1 MTRGRKKCAGRGGI
15 AANNNGH
22 CIRELAVRS
31 VKSSRMRNVFTVLT
45 IVLSVSLL
53 MVMALFY
60 AGMHTATKR
69 QVEGMQH
76 VIYNG
81 LSEEQLTAMAGAD
94 TDSTY
99 VLGMKQGQG
108 VEIDGT
114 MVSPVAY
121 EDAPLKDEDVHLKT
135 VELTEG
141 EMPESADEAV
151 LADAYCRMAGVEA
164 KPGEQ
169 VSIAWL
175 DGTTET
181 YTISGIYHAEEHQPY
196 YNVVLSETYARE
208 GSQLK
213 DIPWQAAVCLADAE
227 KMTQDEF
234 ENAADTF
241 GEEFGVARRNVN
253 LNGTFQRSLPGGE
266 QQTQEMLTIAGV
278 GIGILLVSVLVIY
291 SVFYLSVVGRI
302 RQFGQLRTIGMT
314 KRQIRKMVRTEGL
327 ILSAWGIPIGLVIG
341 GAVSYFIRPDG
352 WSWTN
357 VLLISA
363 VVTAANLVTV
373 LLSIRRPAKIAASI
387 SPVEAVKYTGYEPGG
402 KKKDKKDGRGAG
414 GKGCRKKQH
423 HSHTQHHRAAQN
435 YRDCRRSGEGQ
446 SYVVTA
452 RRITPAGLAF
462 MSTSRN
468 KKKTALTMAS
478 LGIGGVLY
486 MLAAFW
492 VSSTDQESYART
504 GEYSYGEF
512 LITYSYNVV
521 QTTEHGQTQLQ
532 AEHPIDEDLLNAVR
546 EIDGVEQISTAETLS
561 AAWESNGDNGTVNV
575 RPFFREREESL
586 REMNYEGEISYEDLE
601 QNGGIICT
609 DGGGVWRDVYGWDI
623 QAGDEVTLTWYDGYE
638 MQERTF
644 EVKGVIDGHDYT
656 GKLRD
661 NSTSFILPDTVL
673 SDMVG
678 GIDLT
683 NTVVIKVDREKER
696 QVEDEL
702 NLMMEDYPYLS
713 LGTLREEML
722 QVESM
727 FNLLFS
733 VLVGLSVFIIGFA
746 LINLINTLITN
757 ILTRDHEFAMLQSVG
772 MTRKQLSRMLRME
785 ALILAGGNLLIT
797 LVIGTSAGYVMIKI
811 LRYFG
816 AAYMHFVFPG
826 WFFAGYAVF
835 IVLVPVL
842 ITEYMVRRFS
852 RQTLVERLRGE

>member
-1 MTRGRKKCAGRGGI
+1 MTRGKKEHTESRKYVESRKHAGSGRS
-15 AANNNGH
+15 AANNNGR

-31 VKSSRMRNVFTVLT
+31 VKSSRMRNVFIVLT

-99 VLGMKQGQG
+99 VLGIKQGQG

-151 LADAYCRMAGVEA
+151 LADAYCRQAGVEA

-169 VSIAWL
+169 VSVAWL

-196 YNVVLSETYARE
+196 YNVILSETYARE

-213 DIPWQAAVCLADAE
+213 DIPWQAVVCLADAE

-234 ENAADTF
+234 ENVADTF
-241 GEEFGVARRNVN
+241 GEKFGVARRNVN

-266 QQTQEMLTIAGV
+266 QQMQEMLTIAGV

-314 KRQIRKMVRTEGL
+314 RKQIRKMVRTEGML
-327 ILSAWGIPIGLVIG
+327 LSVRGIPIGLVIG

-352 WSWTN
+352 WSWIN
-357 VLLISA
+357 VLAISA
-363 VVTAANLVTV
+363 VVTAADLVTV

-402 KKKDKKDGRGAG
+402 LKKNKAGSRGEGA
-414 GKGCRKKQH
+414 KGLRNAQSRRKK
-423 HSHTQHHRAAQN
+423 
-435 YRDCRRSGEGQ
+435 
-446 SYVVTA
+446 V
-452 RRITPAGLAF
+452 RRITPSGLAF

-532 AEHPIDEDLLNAVR
+532 AEHPMDENLINAIG
-546 EIDGVEQISTAETLS
+546 EIDGVEQISTAEMLS
-561 AAWESNGDNGTVNV
+561 ATWESNGNNGTVNV
-575 RPFFREREESL
+575 SPFHREREESL
-586 REMNYEGEISYEDLE
+586 REMNHEGEISYEDLE

-609 DGGGVWRDVYGWDI
+609 DGDGVWRDVYGWDI
-623 QAGDEVTLTWYDGYE
+623 QVGDEVTLTWYDGYE

-661 NSTSFILPDTVL
+661 NSTSFILPDTVI

-696 QVEDEL
+696 QVENEL

-772 MTRKQLSRMLRME
+772 MTRKQLSGMLRME

>member
-1 MTRGRKKCAGRGGI
+1 MTRGKKEHTGSRKYAESRKHTGSRKHAGSGRI
-15 AANNNGH
+15 AANNNGR

-31 VKSSRMRNVFTVLT
+31 VKSSRMRNVFIVLT

-99 VLGMKQGQG
+99 VLEIKQGQG

-151 LADAYCRMAGVEA
+151 LADAYCRLAGVEA

-169 VSIAWL
+169 VSVTWL

-196 YNVVLSETYARE
+196 YNVILSETYARE

-213 DIPWQAAVCLADAE
+213 DIPWQAVVCLADAE

-234 ENAADTF
+234 ENVADTF
-241 GEEFGVARRNVN
+241 GEKFGVARRNVN

-266 QQTQEMLTIAGV
+266 QQMQEMLTIAGV

-314 KRQIRKMVRTEGL
+314 RKQIRKMVRTEGML
-327 ILSAWGIPIGLVIG
+327 LSVRGIPIGLVIG

-352 WSWTN
+352 WSWIN
-357 VLLISA
+357 VLAISA
-363 VVTAANLVTV
+363 VVTAADLVTV

-402 KKKDKKDGRGAG
+402 LKKNKAGSRGEGAKGRRNAQSR
-414 GKGCRKKQH
+414 RKK
-423 HSHTQHHRAAQN
+423 
-435 YRDCRRSGEGQ
+435 
-446 SYVVTA
+446 V
-452 RRITPAGLAF
+452 RRITPSGLAF

-532 AEHPIDEDLLNAVR
+532 AEHPMDENLINAIG
-546 EIDGVEQISTAETLS
+546 EIDGVEQISTAEMLS
-561 AAWESNGDNGTVNV
+561 ATWESNGDNGTVNV
-575 RPFFREREESL
+575 SPFHREREESL
-586 REMNYEGEISYEDLE
+586 REMNHEGEISYEDLE

-609 DGGGVWRDVYGWDI
+609 DGDGVWRDVYGWDI
-623 QAGDEVTLTWYDGYE
+623 QVGDEVTLTWYDGYE

-661 NSTSFILPDTVL
+661 NSTSFILPDTVI

-696 QVEDEL
+696 QVENEL

-746 LINLINTLITN
+746 LINMINTLITN

-772 MTRKQLSRMLRME
+772 MTRKQLSGMLRME

>member
-1 MTRGRKKCAGRGGI
+1 MTRGKKEHTESRKYAESRKHTGSRKHAGSGRI
-15 AANNNGH
+15 AANNNGR

-31 VKSSRMRNVFTVLT
+31 VKSSRMRNVFIVLT

-99 VLGMKQGQG
+99 VLGIKQGQG

-151 LADAYCRMAGVEA
+151 LADAYCRLAGVEA

-169 VSIAWL
+169 VSVTWL

-196 YNVVLSETYARE
+196 YNVILSETYARE

-213 DIPWQAAVCLADAE
+213 GIPWQAVVCLADAE

-234 ENAADTF
+234 ENVADTF
-241 GEEFGVARRNVN
+241 GEKFGVARRNVN

-266 QQTQEMLTIAGV
+266 QQMQEMLTIAGV

-314 KRQIRKMVRTEGL
+314 RKQIRKMVRTEGML
-327 ILSAWGIPIGLVIG
+327 LSVRGIPIGLVIG
-341 GAVSYFIRPDG
+341 GAVSCFIRPDG
-352 WSWTN
+352 WSWIN
-357 VLLISA
+357 VLAISA
-363 VVTAANLVTV
+363 VVTAADLVTV

-402 KKKDKKDGRGAG
+402 LKKNKAGSRGEGAKGRRNEQSR
-414 GKGCRKKQH
+414 RKK
-423 HSHTQHHRAAQN
+423 
-435 YRDCRRSGEGQ
+435 
-446 SYVVTA
+446 V
-452 RRITPAGLAF
+452 RRITPSGLAF

-532 AEHPIDEDLLNAVR
+532 AEHPMDENLINAIG
-546 EIDGVEQISTAETLS
+546 EIDGVEQISTAEMLS

-575 RPFFREREESL
+575 SPFHREREESL
-586 REMNYEGEISYEDLE
+586 REMDHEGEISYEDLE

-609 DGGGVWRDVYGWDI
+609 DGDGVWRDVYGWDI
-623 QAGDEVTLTWYDGYE
+623 QVGDEVTLTWYDGYE

-656 GKLRD
+656 GKLCD
-661 NSTSFILPDTVL
+661 NSTSFILPDTVI

-696 QVEDEL
+696 QVENEL

-772 MTRKQLSRMLRME
+772 MTRKQLSGMLRME

>member
-1 MTRGRKKCAGRGGI
+1 MTRGKKEHTESRKYAESRKHAGSGRS
-15 AANNNGH
+15 AANNNGR

-31 VKSSRMRNVFTVLT
+31 VKSSRMRNVFIVLT

-99 VLGMKQGQG
+99 VLGIKQGQG

-151 LADAYCRMAGVEA
+151 LADAYCRLSGVEA

-169 VSIAWL
+169 VSVTWL

-196 YNVVLSETYARE
+196 YNVILSETYARE

-213 DIPWQAAVCLADAE
+213 DIPWQAVVCLADAE

-234 ENAADTF
+234 EDTADTF

-266 QQTQEMLTIAGV
+266 QQMQEMLTIAGV

-314 KRQIRKMVRTEGL
+314 RKQIRKMVRTEGML
-327 ILSAWGIPIGLVIG
+327 LSVRGIPIGLVIG

-352 WSWTN
+352 WSWIN
-357 VLLISA
+357 VLAISA
-363 VVTAANLVTV
+363 VVTAADLVTV

-402 KKKDKKDGRGAG
+402 LKKNKAGSRGEGAKGRRNEQSR
-414 GKGCRKKQH
+414 RKK
-423 HSHTQHHRAAQN
+423 
-435 YRDCRRSGEGQ
+435 
-446 SYVVTA
+446 V
-452 RRITPAGLAF
+452 RRITPSGLAF

-532 AEHPIDEDLLNAVR
+532 AEHPMDENLIGAVR

-561 AAWESNGDNGTVNV
+561 AAWESNGDNGTVSV

-586 REMNYEGEISYEDLE
+586 REMDHEGEISYEDLE

-623 QAGDEVTLTWYDGYE
+623 QVGDEVTLTWYDGHE
-638 MQERTF
+638 MQERIF

-656 GKLRD
+656 GELRD

-683 NTVVIKVDREKER
+683 NTAVIKVDREKER
-696 QVEDEL
+696 QVEDAL

-772 MTRKQLSRMLRME
+772 MTRKQLSGMLRME

-797 LVIGTSAGYVMIKI
+797 FVIGTSAGYVMIKI

>member
-1 MTRGRKKCAGRGGI
+1 MTRGKKEHTGSRKYAESRKHAGSGRS
-15 AANNNGH
+15 AANNNGR

-31 VKSSRMRNVFTVLT
+31 VKSSRMRNVFIVLT

-99 VLGMKQGQG
+99 VLGIKQGQG

-151 LADAYCRMAGVEA
+151 LADAYCRLAGVEA

-169 VSIAWL
+169 VSVTWL

-196 YNVVLSETYARE
+196 YNVILSETYARE

-213 DIPWQAAVCLADAE
+213 DIPWQAVVCLADAE

-234 ENAADTF
+234 ENVADTF
-241 GEEFGVARRNVN
+241 GEKFGVARRNVN

-266 QQTQEMLTIAGV
+266 QQMQEMLTIAGV

-314 KRQIRKMVRTEGL
+314 RKQIRKMVRTEGML
-327 ILSAWGIPIGLVIG
+327 LSVRGIPIGLVIG

-352 WSWTN
+352 WSWIN
-357 VLLISA
+357 VLAISA
-363 VVTAANLVTV
+363 VVTAADLVTV

-402 KKKDKKDGRGAG
+402 LKKNKAGSRGEGAKGRRNEQSR
-414 GKGCRKKQH
+414 RKK
-423 HSHTQHHRAAQN
+423 
-435 YRDCRRSGEGQ
+435 
-446 SYVVTA
+446 V
-452 RRITPAGLAF
+452 RRITPSGLAF

-532 AEHPIDEDLLNAVR
+532 AEHPMDENLINAIG
-546 EIDGVEQISTAETLS
+546 EIDGVEQISTAEMLS
-561 AAWESNGDNGTVNV
+561 ATWESNGDNGTVNV
-575 RPFFREREESL
+575 SPFHREREESL
-586 REMNYEGEISYEDLE
+586 REMNHEGEISYEDLE

-609 DGGGVWRDVYGWDI
+609 DGDGVWRDVYGWDI
-623 QAGDEVTLTWYDGYE
+623 QVGDEVTLTWYDGYE

-661 NSTSFILPDTVL
+661 NSTSFILPDTVI

-696 QVEDEL
+696 QVENEL

-772 MTRKQLSRMLRME
+772 MTRKQLSGMLRME

>member
-1 MTRGRKKCAGRGGI
+1 MTRRRKKCAGSGGI

-22 CIRELAVRS
+22 CIRELAARS
-31 VKSSRMRNVFTVLT
+31 VKSSRMRNVFIVLT

-60 AGMHTATKR
+60 AGMHTAAKR

-121 EDAPLKDEDVHLKT
+121 EDAPLKDEDAHLKT

-151 LADAYCRMAGVEA
+151 LADAYCRLAGVEA
-164 KPGEQ
+164 KPGGQ
-169 VSIAWL
+169 VSVTWL

-196 YNVVLSETYARE
+196 YNVILSETYARE

-213 DIPWQAAVCLADAE
+213 DIPWQAVVCLADAE

-234 ENAADTF
+234 ENVADTF
-241 GEEFGVARRNVN
+241 GEKFGVARRNVN

-266 QQTQEMLTIAGV
+266 QQMQEMLTIAGV

-314 KRQIRKMVRTEGL
+314 RKQIRKMVRTEGVL
-327 ILSAWGIPIGLVIG
+327 LSVRGIPIGLVIG

-352 WSWTN
+352 WSWIN
-357 VLLISA
+357 VLAISA
-363 VVTAANLVTV
+363 VVTAADLVTV

-402 KKKDKKDGRGAG
+402 LKNNKTGSRGEGAKGRR
-414 GKGCRKKQH
+414 KEQNRRKK
-423 HSHTQHHRAAQN
+423 
-435 YRDCRRSGEGQ
+435 
-446 SYVVTA
+446 V
-452 RRITPAGLAF
+452 RRITPSGLAF

-532 AEHPIDEDLLNAVR
+532 AEHPMDEDLLNAVR

-575 RPFFREREESL
+575 SPFHREREESL
-586 REMNYEGEISYEDLE
+586 REMNHEGEISYEDLE

-609 DGGGVWRDVYGWDI
+609 DGDGVWRDVYGWDI
-623 QAGDEVTLTWYDGYE
+623 QVGDEVTLTWYDGYE

-661 NSTSFILPDTVL
+661 NSTSFILPDTVI
-673 SDMVG
+673 SDMAG

-696 QVEDEL
+696 QVENEL
-702 NLMMEDYPYLS
+702 NLMIEDYPYLS

-727 FNLLFS
+727 FDLLFS

-772 MTRKQLSRMLRME
+772 MTRKQLSGMLRME

-797 LVIGTSAGYVMIKI
+797 LVIGTSAGYVMIGI

-816 AAYMHFVFPG
+816 AEYMHFVFPG

>member
-1 MTRGRKKCAGRGGI
+1 MTRGRKKCAGSGGI

-151 LADAYCRMAGVEA
+151 LADAYCRLAGVEA

-169 VSIAWL
+169 VSVTWL

-181 YTISGIYHAEEHQPY
+181 YTISGIYHAEEHLPY
-196 YNVVLSETYARE
+196 YNVILSETYARE

-213 DIPWQAAVCLADAE
+213 DIPWQAVVCLADAE

-234 ENAADTF
+234 ENVADTF
-241 GEEFGVARRNVN
+241 GEKFGVARRNVN

-314 KRQIRKMVRTEGL
+314 RKQIRKMVRTEGVL
-327 ILSAWGIPIGLVIG
+327 LSVRGIPIGLVIG

-352 WSWTN
+352 WSWIN
-357 VLLISA
+357 VLAISA
-363 VVTAANLVTV
+363 VVTAADLVTV

-402 KKKDKKDGRGAG
+402 LKKNKAGSRGEGAKGRRNAQSR
-414 GKGCRKKQH
+414 RKK
-423 HSHTQHHRAAQN
+423 
-435 YRDCRRSGEGQ
+435 
-446 SYVVTA
+446 V
-452 RRITPAGLAF
+452 RRITPSGLAF

-532 AEHPIDEDLLNAVR
+532 AEHPMDENLIGAVR

-586 REMNYEGEISYEDLE
+586 REMNHEGEISYEDLE

-772 MTRKQLSRMLRME
+772 MTRKQLSGMLRME

-816 AAYMHFVFPG
+816 AAYMYFVFPG

-842 ITEYMVRRFS
+842 ITEYMVCRFS

>member
-1 MTRGRKKCAGRGGI
+1 MTRGRKKCAGSGGI

-60 AGMHTATKR
+60 AGMHTAAKR

-151 LADAYCRMAGVEA
+151 LADAYCRLAGVEA

-169 VSIAWL
+169 VSVTWL

-196 YNVVLSETYARE
+196 YNVILSETYARE

-213 DIPWQAAVCLADAE
+213 DIPWQAVVCLADAE

-234 ENAADTF
+234 ENVADTF
-241 GEEFGVARRNVN
+241 GEKFGVARRNVN

-266 QQTQEMLTIAGV
+266 QQMQEMLTIAGV

-314 KRQIRKMVRTEGL
+314 RKQIRKMVRTEGML
-327 ILSAWGIPIGLVIG
+327 LSVRGIPIGLVIG

-352 WSWTN
+352 WSWIN
-357 VLLISA
+357 VLAISA
-363 VVTAANLVTV
+363 VVTAADLVTV

-402 KKKDKKDGRGAG
+402 LKKNKAGSRGEGAKGRRNAQSR
-414 GKGCRKKQH
+414 RKK
-423 HSHTQHHRAAQN
+423 
-435 YRDCRRSGEGQ
+435 
-446 SYVVTA
+446 V
-452 RRITPAGLAF
+452 RRITPSGLAF

-772 MTRKQLSRMLRME
+772 MTRKQLSGMLRME

>member
-1 MTRGRKKCAGRGGI
+1 MTRGRKKCAGSGGI

-31 VKSSRMRNVFTVLT
+31 VKSSRMRNVFIVLT

-60 AGMHTATKR
+60 AGMHTAAKR

-151 LADAYCRMAGVEA
+151 LADAYCRLAGVEA

-169 VSIAWL
+169 VSVTWL

-196 YNVVLSETYARE
+196 YNVILSETYARE

-213 DIPWQAAVCLADAE
+213 DIPWQAVVCLADAE

-234 ENAADTF
+234 ENVADTF
-241 GEEFGVARRNVN
+241 GEKFGVARRNVN

-266 QQTQEMLTIAGV
+266 QQMQEMLTIAGV

-314 KRQIRKMVRTEGL
+314 RKQIRKMVRTEGML
-327 ILSAWGIPIGLVIG
+327 LSVRGIPIGLVIG

-352 WSWTN
+352 WSWIN
-357 VLLISA
+357 VLAISA
-363 VVTAANLVTV
+363 VVTAADLVTV

-402 KKKDKKDGRGAG
+402 LKKNKAGSRGEGAKGRRNAQSR
-414 GKGCRKKQH
+414 RKK
-423 HSHTQHHRAAQN
+423 
-435 YRDCRRSGEGQ
+435 
-446 SYVVTA
+446 V
-452 RRITPAGLAF
+452 RRITPSGLAF

-772 MTRKQLSRMLRME
+772 MTRKQLSGMLRME

-797 LVIGTSAGYVMIKI
+797 LVIGTSAGYAMIGI

-816 AAYMHFVFPG
+816 AEYMHFVFPG

>member
-1 MTRGRKKCAGRGGI
+1 MTRGKKEHTESRKYAESRKHTGSRKHAGSGRI
-15 AANNNGH
+15 AANNNGR

-31 VKSSRMRNVFTVLT
+31 VKSSRMRNVFIVLT

-99 VLGMKQGQG
+99 VLGIKQGQG

-151 LADAYCRMAGVEA
+151 LADAYCRLAGVEA

-169 VSIAWL
+169 VSVTWL

-196 YNVVLSETYARE
+196 YNVILSETYARE

-213 DIPWQAAVCLADAE
+213 DIPWQAVVCLADAE

-234 ENAADTF
+234 ENVADTF
-241 GEEFGVARRNVN
+241 GEKFGVARRNVN

-266 QQTQEMLTIAGV
+266 QQMQEMLTIAGV

-314 KRQIRKMVRTEGL
+314 RKQIRKMVRTEGML
-327 ILSAWGIPIGLVIG
+327 LSVRGIPIGLVIG

-352 WSWTN
+352 WSWIN
-357 VLLISA
+357 VLAISA
-363 VVTAANLVTV
+363 VVTAADLVTV

-402 KKKDKKDGRGAG
+402 LKKNKAGSRGEGAKGRRNAQSR
-414 GKGCRKKQH
+414 RKK
-423 HSHTQHHRAAQN
+423 
-435 YRDCRRSGEGQ
+435 
-446 SYVVTA
+446 V
-452 RRITPAGLAF
+452 RRITPSGLAF

-532 AEHPIDEDLLNAVR
+532 AEHPMDENLINAIG
-546 EIDGVEQISTAETLS
+546 EIDGVEQISTAEMLS
-561 AAWESNGDNGTVNV
+561 ATWESNGDNGTVNV
-575 RPFFREREESL
+575 SPFHREREESL
-586 REMNYEGEISYEDLE
+586 REMNHEGEISYEDLE

-609 DGGGVWRDVYGWDI
+609 DGDGVWRDVYGWDI
-623 QAGDEVTLTWYDGYE
+623 QVGDEVTLTWYDGYE

-661 NSTSFILPDTVL
+661 NSTSFILPDTVI

-696 QVEDEL
+696 QVENEL

-746 LINLINTLITN
+746 LINMINTLITN

-772 MTRKQLSRMLRME
+772 MTRKQLSGMLRME

>member
-1 MTRGRKKCAGRGGI
+1 MERMTRGKKEHTESRKYVESRKHAGSGRS
-15 AANNNGH
+15 AANNNGR

-31 VKSSRMRNVFTVLT
+31 VKSSRMRNVFIVLT

-99 VLGMKQGQG
+99 VLGIKQGQG

-151 LADAYCRMAGVEA
+151 LADAYCRLAGVEA

-169 VSIAWL
+169 VSVAWL

-196 YNVVLSETYARE
+196 YNVILSETYARE

-213 DIPWQAAVCLADAE
+213 DIPWQAVVCLADAE

-234 ENAADTF
+234 ENVADTF
-241 GEEFGVARRNVN
+241 GEKFGVARRNVN

-266 QQTQEMLTIAGV
+266 QQMQEMLTIAGV

-314 KRQIRKMVRTEGL
+314 RKQIRKMVRTEGML
-327 ILSAWGIPIGLVIG
+327 LSVRGIPIGLVIG

-352 WSWTN
+352 WSWIN
-357 VLLISA
+357 VLAISA
-363 VVTAANLVTV
+363 VVTAADLVTV

-402 KKKDKKDGRGAG
+402 LKKNKAGSRGEGAKGRRNAQSR
-414 GKGCRKKQH
+414 RKK
-423 HSHTQHHRAAQN
+423 
-435 YRDCRRSGEGQ
+435 
-446 SYVVTA
+446 V
-452 RRITPAGLAF
+452 RRITPSGLAF

-532 AEHPIDEDLLNAVR
+532 AEHPMDENLIGAVR

-561 AAWESNGDNGTVNV
+561 AAWESNGDNGTVSV

-586 REMNYEGEISYEDLE
+586 REMNHEGEISYEDLE

-609 DGGGVWRDVYGWDI
+609 DGDGVWRDVYGWDI
-623 QAGDEVTLTWYDGYE
+623 QVGDVVTLTWYDGYE

-661 NSTSFILPDTVL
+661 NSTSFILPDTVI

-696 QVEDEL
+696 QVENEL

-772 MTRKQLSRMLRME
+772 MTRKQLSGMLRME

>member
-1 MTRGRKKCAGRGGI
+1 MTRGKKEHTESRKYVESRKHAGSGRS
-15 AANNNGH
+15 AANNNGR

-31 VKSSRMRNVFTVLT
+31 VKSSRMRNVFIVLT

-99 VLGMKQGQG
+99 VLGIKQGQG

-151 LADAYCRMAGVEA
+151 LADAYCRLAGVEA

-169 VSIAWL
+169 VSVAWL

-196 YNVVLSETYARE
+196 YNVILSETYARE

-213 DIPWQAAVCLADAE
+213 DIPWQAVVCLADAE

-234 ENAADTF
+234 ENVADTF
-241 GEEFGVARRNVN
+241 GEKFGVARRNVN

-266 QQTQEMLTIAGV
+266 QQMQEMLTIAGV

-314 KRQIRKMVRTEGL
+314 RKQIRKMVRTEGML
-327 ILSAWGIPIGLVIG
+327 LSVRGIPIGLVIG

-352 WSWTN
+352 WSWIN
-357 VLLISA
+357 VLAISA
-363 VVTAANLVTV
+363 VVTAADLVTV

-402 KKKDKKDGRGAG
+402 LKKNKAGSRGEGAKGRRNAQSR
-414 GKGCRKKQH
+414 RKK
-423 HSHTQHHRAAQN
+423 
-435 YRDCRRSGEGQ
+435 
-446 SYVVTA
+446 V
-452 RRITPAGLAF
+452 RRITPSGLAF

-532 AEHPIDEDLLNAVR
+532 AEHPMDENLINAIG
-546 EIDGVEQISTAETLS
+546 EIDGVEQISTAEMLS
-561 AAWESNGDNGTVNV
+561 ATWESNGDNGTVNV
-575 RPFFREREESL
+575 SPFHREREESL
-586 REMNYEGEISYEDLE
+586 REMNHEGEISYEDLE

-609 DGGGVWRDVYGWDI
+609 DGDGVWRDVYGWDI
-623 QAGDEVTLTWYDGYE
+623 QVGDEVTLTWYDGYE

-661 NSTSFILPDTVL
+661 NSTSFILPDTVI

-696 QVEDEL
+696 QVENEL

-772 MTRKQLSRMLRME
+772 MTRKQLSGMLRME

>member
-1 MTRGRKKCAGRGGI
+1 MTRGKKEHTGSRKYAESRKHTGSRKHAGSGRI
-15 AANNNGH
+15 AANNNGR

-31 VKSSRMRNVFTVLT
+31 VKSSRMRNVFIVLT

-99 VLGMKQGQG
+99 VLGIKQGQG

-151 LADAYCRMAGVEA
+151 LADAYCRQAGVEA

-169 VSIAWL
+169 VSVAWL

-196 YNVVLSETYARE
+196 YNVILSETYARE

-213 DIPWQAAVCLADAE
+213 DIPWQAVVCLADAE

-234 ENAADTF
+234 ENVADTF
-241 GEEFGVARRNVN
+241 GEKFGVARRNVN

-266 QQTQEMLTIAGV
+266 QQMQEMLTIAGV

-314 KRQIRKMVRTEGL
+314 RKQIRKMVRTEGML
-327 ILSAWGIPIGLVIG
+327 LSVRGIPIGLVIG

-352 WSWTN
+352 WSWIN
-357 VLLISA
+357 VLAISA
-363 VVTAANLVTV
+363 VVTAADLVTV

-402 KKKDKKDGRGAG
+402 LKKNKAGSRGEGAKGRRNAQSR
-414 GKGCRKKQH
+414 RKK
-423 HSHTQHHRAAQN
+423 
-435 YRDCRRSGEGQ
+435 
-446 SYVVTA
+446 V
-452 RRITPAGLAF
+452 RRITPSGLAF

-532 AEHPIDEDLLNAVR
+532 AEHPMDENLINAIG
-546 EIDGVEQISTAETLS
+546 EIDGVEQISTAEMLS

-575 RPFFREREESL
+575 SLFHREREESL
-586 REMNYEGEISYEDLE
+586 REMNHEGEISYEDLE

-609 DGGGVWRDVYGWDI
+609 DGDGVWRDVYGWDI
-623 QAGDEVTLTWYDGYE
+623 QVGDVVTLTWYDGYE

-661 NSTSFILPDTVL
+661 NSTSFILPDTVI

-696 QVEDEL
+696 QVENEL

-772 MTRKQLSRMLRME
+772 MTRKQLSGMLRME

>member
-1 MTRGRKKCAGRGGI
+1 MTRGKKEHTGSRKYAESRKHTGSRKHAGSGRI
-15 AANNNGH
+15 AANNNGR

-31 VKSSRMRNVFTVLT
+31 VKSSRMRNVFIVLT

-99 VLGMKQGQG
+99 VLGIKQGQG

-151 LADAYCRMAGVEA
+151 LADAYCRLAGVEA

-169 VSIAWL
+169 VSVTWL

-196 YNVVLSETYARE
+196 YNVILSETYARE

-213 DIPWQAAVCLADAE
+213 DIPWQAVVCLADAE

-234 ENAADTF
+234 ENVADTF
-241 GEEFGVARRNVN
+241 GEKFGVARRNVN

-266 QQTQEMLTIAGV
+266 QQMQEMLTIAGV

-314 KRQIRKMVRTEGL
+314 RKQIRKMVRTEGML
-327 ILSAWGIPIGLVIG
+327 LSVRGIPIGLVIG

-352 WSWTN
+352 WSWIN
-357 VLLISA
+357 VLAISA
-363 VVTAANLVTV
+363 VVTAADLVTV

-402 KKKDKKDGRGAG
+402 LKKNKAGSRGEGAKGRRNAQSR
-414 GKGCRKKQH
+414 RKK
-423 HSHTQHHRAAQN
+423 
-435 YRDCRRSGEGQ
+435 
-446 SYVVTA
+446 V
-452 RRITPAGLAF
+452 RRITPSGLAF

-532 AEHPIDEDLLNAVR
+532 AEHPMDENLINAIG
-546 EIDGVEQISTAETLS
+546 EIDGVEQISTAEMLS

-575 RPFFREREESL
+575 SPFHREREESL
-586 REMNYEGEISYEDLE
+586 REMDHEGEISYEDLE

-609 DGGGVWRDVYGWDI
+609 DGDGVWRDVYGWDI
-623 QAGDEVTLTWYDGYE
+623 QVGDEVTLTWYDGYE

-683 NTVVIKVDREKER
+683 NTAVIKVDREKER
-696 QVEDEL
+696 QVENEL

-772 MTRKQLSRMLRME
+772 MTRKQLSGMLRME

-797 LVIGTSAGYVMIKI
+797 FVIGTSAGYVMIKI

>member
-1 MTRGRKKCAGRGGI
+1 MTRGKKEHTESRKYAESRKHAGSGRS
-15 AANNNGH
+15 AANNNGR

-31 VKSSRMRNVFTVLT
+31 VKSSRMRNVFIVLT

-99 VLGMKQGQG
+99 VLGIKQGQG

-151 LADAYCRMAGVEA
+151 LADAYCRLAGVEA

-169 VSIAWL
+169 VSVTWL

-196 YNVVLSETYARE
+196 YNVILSETYARE

-213 DIPWQAAVCLADAE
+213 DIPWQAVVCLADAE

-234 ENAADTF
+234 ENVADTF
-241 GEEFGVARRNVN
+241 GEKFGVARRNVN

-266 QQTQEMLTIAGV
+266 QQMQEMLTIAGV

-314 KRQIRKMVRTEGL
+314 RKQIRKMVRTEGML
-327 ILSAWGIPIGLVIG
+327 LSVRGIPIGLVIG

-352 WSWTN
+352 WSWIN
-357 VLLISA
+357 VLAISA
-363 VVTAANLVTV
+363 VVTAADLVTV

-402 KKKDKKDGRGAG
+402 LKKNKAGSRGEGAKGRRNEQSR
-414 GKGCRKKQH
+414 RKK
-423 HSHTQHHRAAQN
+423 
-435 YRDCRRSGEGQ
+435 
-446 SYVVTA
+446 V
-452 RRITPAGLAF
+452 RRITPSGLAF

-532 AEHPIDEDLLNAVR
+532 AEHPMDENLINAIG
-546 EIDGVEQISTAETLS
+546 EIDGVEQISTAEMLS
-561 AAWESNGDNGTVNV
+561 ATWESNGDNGTVNV
-575 RPFFREREESL
+575 SPFHREREESL
-586 REMNYEGEISYEDLE
+586 REMNHEGEISYEDLE

-609 DGGGVWRDVYGWDI
+609 DGDGVWRDVYGWDI
-623 QAGDEVTLTWYDGYE
+623 QVGDEVTLTWYDGYE

-683 NTVVIKVDREKER
+683 NTAVIKVDREKER
-696 QVEDEL
+696 QVENEL

-772 MTRKQLSRMLRME
+772 MTRKQLSGMLRME

>member
-1 MTRGRKKCAGRGGI
+1 MTRGKKEHTESRKYVESRKHAGSGRS
-15 AANNNGH
+15 AANNNGR

-31 VKSSRMRNVFTVLT
+31 VKSSRMRNVFIVLT

-99 VLGMKQGQG
+99 VLGIKQGQG

-151 LADAYCRMAGVEA
+151 LADAYCRLAGVEA

-169 VSIAWL
+169 VSVTWL

-196 YNVVLSETYARE
+196 YNVILSETYARE
-208 GSQLK
+208 GSRLK
-213 DIPWQAAVCLADAE
+213 DIPWQAVVCLADAE

-234 ENAADTF
+234 ENVADTF
-241 GEEFGVARRNVN
+241 GEKFGVARRNVN

-266 QQTQEMLTIAGV
+266 QQMQEMLMIAGV

-314 KRQIRKMVRTEGL
+314 RKQIRKMVRTEGML
-327 ILSAWGIPIGLVIG
+327 LSVRGIPIGLVIG

-352 WSWTN
+352 WSWIN
-357 VLLISA
+357 VLAISA
-363 VVTAANLVTV
+363 VVTAADLVTV

-402 KKKDKKDGRGAG
+402 LKKNKAGSRGEGAKGRRNEQSR
-414 GKGCRKKQH
+414 RKK
-423 HSHTQHHRAAQN
+423 
-435 YRDCRRSGEGQ
+435 
-446 SYVVTA
+446 V
-452 RRITPAGLAF
+452 RRITPSGLAF

-532 AEHPIDEDLLNAVR
+532 AEHPMDENLIGAVR

-561 AAWESNGDNGTVNV
+561 AAWESNGDNGTVSV

-586 REMNYEGEISYEDLE
+586 REMNHEGEISYEDLE

-609 DGGGVWRDVYGWDI
+609 DGDGVWRDVYGWDI
-623 QAGDEVTLTWYDGYE
+623 QVGDVVTLTWYDGYE

-661 NSTSFILPDTVL
+661 NSTSFILPDTVI

-696 QVEDEL
+696 QVENEL

-772 MTRKQLSRMLRME
+772 MTRKQLSGMLRME

>member
-1 MTRGRKKCAGRGGI
+1 MTRGKKEHTESRKYAESRKHTGSRKHAGSGRI
-15 AANNNGH
+15 AANNNGR

-31 VKSSRMRNVFTVLT
+31 VKSSRMRNVFIVLT

-99 VLGMKQGQG
+99 VLGIKQGQG

-151 LADAYCRMAGVEA
+151 LADAYCRLAGVEA

-169 VSIAWL
+169 VSVTWL

-196 YNVVLSETYARE
+196 YNVILSETYARE

-213 DIPWQAAVCLADAE
+213 GIPWQAVVCLADAE

-234 ENAADTF
+234 ENVADTF
-241 GEEFGVARRNVN
+241 GEKFGVARRNVN

-266 QQTQEMLTIAGV
+266 QQMQEMLTIAGV

-314 KRQIRKMVRTEGL
+314 RKQIRKMVRTEGML
-327 ILSAWGIPIGLVIG
+327 LSVRGIPIGLVIG

-352 WSWTN
+352 WSWIN
-357 VLLISA
+357 VLAISA
-363 VVTAANLVTV
+363 VVTAADLVTV

-402 KKKDKKDGRGAG
+402 LKKNKAGSRGEGAKGRRNEQSR
-414 GKGCRKKQH
+414 RKK
-423 HSHTQHHRAAQN
+423 
-435 YRDCRRSGEGQ
+435 
-446 SYVVTA
+446 V
-452 RRITPAGLAF
+452 RRITPSGLAF

-532 AEHPIDEDLLNAVR
+532 AEHPMDENLINAIG
-546 EIDGVEQISTAETLS
+546 EIDGVEQISTAEMLS

-575 RPFFREREESL
+575 SPFHREREESL
-586 REMNYEGEISYEDLE
+586 REMNHEGEISYEDLE

-609 DGGGVWRDVYGWDI
+609 DGDGVWRDVYGWDI
-623 QAGDEVTLTWYDGYE
+623 QVGDEVTLTWYDGYE

-661 NSTSFILPDTVL
+661 NSTSFILPDTVI

-696 QVEDEL
+696 QVENEL

-772 MTRKQLSRMLRME
+772 MTRKQLSGMLRME

>member
-1 MTRGRKKCAGRGGI
+1 MTRGKKEHTESRKYVESRKHAGSGRS
-15 AANNNGH
+15 AANNNGR

-31 VKSSRMRNVFTVLT
+31 VKSSRMRNVFIVLT

-99 VLGMKQGQG
+99 VLGIKQGQG

-151 LADAYCRMAGVEA
+151 LADAYCRQAGVEA

-169 VSIAWL
+169 VSVAWL

-196 YNVVLSETYARE
+196 YNVILSETYARE

-213 DIPWQAAVCLADAE
+213 DIPWQAVVCLADAE

-234 ENAADTF
+234 ENVADTF
-241 GEEFGVARRNVN
+241 GEKFGVARRNVN

-266 QQTQEMLTIAGV
+266 QQMQEMLTIAGV

-314 KRQIRKMVRTEGL
+314 RKQIRKMVRTEGML
-327 ILSAWGIPIGLVIG
+327 LSVRGIPIGLVIG

-352 WSWTN
+352 WSWIN
-357 VLLISA
+357 VLAISA
-363 VVTAANLVTV
+363 VVTAADLVTV

-402 KKKDKKDGRGAG
+402 LKKNKAGSRGEGAKGRRNAQSR
-414 GKGCRKKQH
+414 RKK
-423 HSHTQHHRAAQN
+423 
-435 YRDCRRSGEGQ
+435 
-446 SYVVTA
+446 V
-452 RRITPAGLAF
+452 RRITPSGLAF

-532 AEHPIDEDLLNAVR
+532 AEHPMDENLINAIG
-546 EIDGVEQISTAETLS
+546 EIDGVEQISTAEMLS
-561 AAWESNGDNGTVNV
+561 ATWESNGDNGTVNV
-575 RPFFREREESL
+575 SPFHREREESL
-586 REMNYEGEISYEDLE
+586 REMNHEGEISYEDLE

-609 DGGGVWRDVYGWDI
+609 DGDGVWRDVYGWDI
-623 QAGDEVTLTWYDGYE
+623 QVGDEVTLTWYDGYE

-661 NSTSFILPDTVL
+661 NSTSFILPDTVI

-696 QVEDEL
+696 QVENEL

-772 MTRKQLSRMLRME
+772 MTRKQLSGMLRME

>member
-1 MTRGRKKCAGRGGI
+1 MTRGKKEHTESRKYVESRKHAGSGRS
-15 AANNNGH
+15 AANNNGR

-31 VKSSRMRNVFTVLT
+31 VKSSRMRNVFIVLT

-99 VLGMKQGQG
+99 VLGIKQGQG

-151 LADAYCRMAGVEA
+151 LADAYCRLAGVEA

-169 VSIAWL
+169 VSVTWL

-196 YNVVLSETYARE
+196 YNVILSETYARE

-213 DIPWQAAVCLADAE
+213 DIPWQAVVCLADAE

-234 ENAADTF
+234 ENVADTF
-241 GEEFGVARRNVN
+241 GEKFGVARRNVN

-266 QQTQEMLTIAGV
+266 QQMQEMLTIAGV

-314 KRQIRKMVRTEGL
+314 RRQIRKMVRTEGML
-327 ILSAWGIPIGLVIG
+327 LSVRGIPIGLVIG

-352 WSWTN
+352 WSWIN

-363 VVTAANLVTV
+363 VVTAADLVTV

-402 KKKDKKDGRGAG
+402 LKKNKAGSRGEGAKGRRNEQSR
-414 GKGCRKKQH
+414 RKK
-423 HSHTQHHRAAQN
+423 
-435 YRDCRRSGEGQ
+435 
-446 SYVVTA
+446 V
-452 RRITPAGLAF
+452 RRITPSGLAF

-532 AEHPIDEDLLNAVR
+532 AEHPMDENLINAIG
-546 EIDGVEQISTAETLS
+546 EIDGVEQISTAEMLS

-575 RPFFREREESL
+575 SPFHREREESL
-586 REMNYEGEISYEDLE
+586 REMNHEGEISYEDLE

-609 DGGGVWRDVYGWDI
+609 DGDGVWRDVYGWDI
-623 QAGDEVTLTWYDGYE
+623 QVGDEVTLTWYDGHE

-656 GKLRD
+656 GELRD

-683 NTVVIKVDREKER
+683 NTAVIKVDREKER
-696 QVEDEL
+696 QVEDAL

-772 MTRKQLSRMLRME
+772 MTRKQLSGMLRME

>member
-1 MTRGRKKCAGRGGI
+1 MTRGKKEHTESRKYVESRKHAGSGRS
-15 AANNNGH
+15 AANNNGR

-31 VKSSRMRNVFTVLT
+31 VKSSRMRNVFIVLT

-99 VLGMKQGQG
+99 VLGIKQGQG

-151 LADAYCRMAGVEA
+151 LADAYCRLAGVEA

-169 VSIAWL
+169 VSVAWL

-196 YNVVLSETYARE
+196 YNVILSETYARE

-213 DIPWQAAVCLADAE
+213 DIPWQAVVCLADAE

-234 ENAADTF
+234 ENVADTF
-241 GEEFGVARRNVN
+241 GEKFGVARRNVN

-266 QQTQEMLTIAGV
+266 QQMQEMLTIAGV

-314 KRQIRKMVRTEGL
+314 RKQIRKMVRTEGML
-327 ILSAWGIPIGLVIG
+327 LSVRGIPIGLVIG

-352 WSWTN
+352 WSWIN
-357 VLLISA
+357 VLAISA
-363 VVTAANLVTV
+363 VVTAADLVTV

-402 KKKDKKDGRGAG
+402 LKKNKAGSRGEGAKGRRNAQSR
-414 GKGCRKKQH
+414 RKK
-423 HSHTQHHRAAQN
+423 
-435 YRDCRRSGEGQ
+435 
-446 SYVVTA
+446 V
-452 RRITPAGLAF
+452 RRITPSGLAF

-532 AEHPIDEDLLNAVR
+532 AEHPMDENLIGAVR

-561 AAWESNGDNGTVNV
+561 AAWESNGDNGTVSV

-586 REMNYEGEISYEDLE
+586 REMDHEGEISYEDLE

-623 QAGDEVTLTWYDGYE
+623 QVGDEVTLTWYDGHE
-638 MQERTF
+638 MQERIF

-656 GKLRD
+656 GELRD

-683 NTVVIKVDREKER
+683 NTAVIKVDREKER
-696 QVEDEL
+696 QVEDAL

-727 FNLLFS
+727 FKLFFS

-772 MTRKQLSRMLRME
+772 MTRKQLSGMLRME

-797 LVIGTSAGYVMIKI
+797 FVIGTSAGYVMIKI

>member
-1 MTRGRKKCAGRGGI
+1 MTRGRKKCAGSGGI

-151 LADAYCRMAGVEA
+151 LADAYCRLAGVEA

-169 VSIAWL
+169 VSVTWL

-196 YNVVLSETYARE
+196 YNVILSETYARE

-213 DIPWQAAVCLADAE
+213 DIPWQAVVCLADAE

-234 ENAADTF
+234 ENVADTF
-241 GEEFGVARRNVN
+241 GEKFGVARRNVN

-266 QQTQEMLTIAGV
+266 QQMQEMLTIAGV

-314 KRQIRKMVRTEGL
+314 RKQIRKMVRTEGML
-327 ILSAWGIPIGLVIG
+327 LSVRGIPIGLVIG

-352 WSWTN
+352 WSWIN
-357 VLLISA
+357 VLAISA
-363 VVTAANLVTV
+363 VVTAADLVTV

-402 KKKDKKDGRGAG
+402 LKKNKAGSRGEGAKGRRNAQSR
-414 GKGCRKKQH
+414 RKK
-423 HSHTQHHRAAQN
+423 
-435 YRDCRRSGEGQ
+435 
-446 SYVVTA
+446 V
-452 RRITPAGLAF
+452 RRITPSGLAF

-532 AEHPIDEDLLNAVR
+532 AEHPMDENLIGAVR

-772 MTRKQLSRMLRME
+772 MTRKQLSGMLRME

>member
-1 MTRGRKKCAGRGGI
+1 MTRGRKKCAGSGGI
-15 AANNNGH
+15 AANNNGN

-151 LADAYCRMAGVEA
+151 LADAYCRLAGVEA

-169 VSIAWL
+169 VSVTWL

-196 YNVVLSETYARE
+196 YNVILSETYARE

-213 DIPWQAAVCLADAE
+213 DIPWQAVVCLADAE

-234 ENAADTF
+234 ENVADTF
-241 GEEFGVARRNVN
+241 GEKFGVARRNVN

-266 QQTQEMLTIAGV
+266 QQMQEMLTIVGV

-314 KRQIRKMVRTEGL
+314 RKQIRKMVRTEGML
-327 ILSAWGIPIGLVIG
+327 LSVRGIPIGLVIG

-352 WSWTN
+352 WSWIN
-357 VLLISA
+357 VLAISA
-363 VVTAANLVTV
+363 VVTAADLVTV

-402 KKKDKKDGRGAG
+402 LKKNKAGSRGEGAKGRRNAQSR
-414 GKGCRKKQH
+414 RKK
-423 HSHTQHHRAAQN
+423 
-435 YRDCRRSGEGQ
+435 
-446 SYVVTA
+446 V
-452 RRITPAGLAF
+452 RRITPSGLAF

-532 AEHPIDEDLLNAVR
+532 AEHPMGENLIGAVR

-772 MTRKQLSRMLRME
+772 MTRKQLSRMLSME

-797 LVIGTSAGYVMIKI
+797 LVIGTSAGYAMIGI

-816 AAYMHFVFPG
+816 AEYMHFVFPG

>member
-1 MTRGRKKCAGRGGI
+1 MTRGRKKCAGSGGI

-60 AGMHTATKR
+60 AGMHTAAKR

-151 LADAYCRMAGVEA
+151 LADAYCRLAGVEA

-169 VSIAWL
+169 VSVTWL

-196 YNVVLSETYARE
+196 YNVILSETYARE

-213 DIPWQAAVCLADAE
+213 DIPWQAVVCLADAE

-234 ENAADTF
+234 ENVADTF
-241 GEEFGVARRNVN
+241 GEKFGVARRNVN

-266 QQTQEMLTIAGV
+266 QQMQEMLTIAGV

-314 KRQIRKMVRTEGL
+314 RKQIRKMVRTEGML
-327 ILSAWGIPIGLVIG
+327 LSVRGIPIGLVIG

-352 WSWTN
+352 WSWIN
-357 VLLISA
+357 VLAISA
-363 VVTAANLVTV
+363 VVTAADLVTV

-402 KKKDKKDGRGAG
+402 LKNNKAGSRGEGAKDRRNAQSR
-414 GKGCRKKQH
+414 RKK
-423 HSHTQHHRAAQN
+423 
-435 YRDCRRSGEGQ
+435 
-446 SYVVTA
+446 V
-452 RRITPAGLAF
+452 RRITPSGLAF

-532 AEHPIDEDLLNAVR
+532 AEHPMDENLIDAVR
-546 EIDGVEQISTAETLS
+546 KIDGVEQISTAEMLS
-561 AAWESNGDNGTVNV
+561 ATWESNGDNGTVNV
-575 RPFFREREESL
+575 SPFHREREESL
-586 REMNYEGEISYEDLE
+586 REMNHEGEISYEDLE

-609 DGGGVWRDVYGWDI
+609 DGDGVWRDVYGWDI
-623 QAGDEVTLTWYDGYE
+623 QVGDEVTLTWYDGYE

-661 NSTSFILPDTVL
+661 NSTSFILPDTVI
-673 SDMVG
+673 SDMAG

-696 QVEDEL
+696 QVENEL
-702 NLMMEDYPYLS
+702 NLMIEDYPYLS

-772 MTRKQLSRMLRME
+772 MTRKQLSGMLRME

>member
-1 MTRGRKKCAGRGGI
+1 MTRGRKKCAGSGGI

-31 VKSSRMRNVFTVLT
+31 VKSSRRRNVFTVLT

-151 LADAYCRMAGVEA
+151 LADAYCRLAGVEA

-169 VSIAWL
+169 VSVTWL

-196 YNVVLSETYARE
+196 YNVILSETYARE

-213 DIPWQAAVCLADAE
+213 DIPWQAVVCLADAE

-234 ENAADTF
+234 ENVADTF
-241 GEEFGVARRNVN
+241 GEKFGVARRNVN

-266 QQTQEMLTIAGV
+266 QQMQEMLTIAGV

-314 KRQIRKMVRTEGL
+314 RKQIRKMVRTEGML
-327 ILSAWGIPIGLVIG
+327 LSVRGIPIGLVIG
-341 GAVSYFIRPDG
+341 GTVSYFIRPDG
-352 WSWTN
+352 WSWIN
-357 VLLISA
+357 VLAISA
-363 VVTAANLVTV
+363 VVTAADLVTV

-402 KKKDKKDGRGAG
+402 LKKNKAGSRGEGAKGRRNAQSR
-414 GKGCRKKQH
+414 RKK
-423 HSHTQHHRAAQN
+423 
-435 YRDCRRSGEGQ
+435 
-446 SYVVTA
+446 V
-452 RRITPAGLAF
+452 RRITPSGLAF

-532 AEHPIDEDLLNAVR
+532 AEYPMDENLIGAVR

-561 AAWESNGDNGTVNV
+561 AAWESNGDNGTVSV

-586 REMNYEGEISYEDLE
+586 REMDHEGEISYEDLE

-623 QAGDEVTLTWYDGYE
+623 QVGDEVTLTWYDGHE

-656 GKLRD
+656 GELRD

-683 NTVVIKVDREKER
+683 NTAVIKVDREKER
-696 QVEDEL
+696 QVEDAL

-772 MTRKQLSRMLRME
+772 MTRKQLSGMLRME